1 MPHAKRVVVLTL
13 IGLLPAAPLLAA
25 PLRGQ
30 IRLPAEYPGRYLTK
44 AAGFW
49 LLPNDVLDPQPPLVD
64 RRTEMVV
71 TLEGSDIVGATLVKP
86 VMRLEDSR
94 FLPAALAV
102 APHSKVTFENR
113 DGVIHELESD
123 GRASIAKQPV
133 APKASIT
140 HVYDTPGGYAIR
152 SNTRQHMRGVILV
165 TGAPLFVQPDSTGAF
180 TFPEVRPGSYQ
191 LSVWYRDKWV
201 HRQQITVKPGKATV
215 EVQLKSLPGKD

>member
-1 MPHAKRVVVLTL
+1 MPHAKRVLLITL
-13 IGLLPAAPLLAA
+13 IGLLPAPLLAA

-30 IRLPAEYPGRYLTK
+30 IRLPAEYPGRYLTR

-94 FLPAALAV
+94 FMPPALAV

-113 DGVIHELESD
+113 DGVIHELEPD
-123 GRASIAKQPV
+123 GRASIAKQQV
-133 APKASIT
+133 APKASFT
-140 HVYDTPGGYAIR
+140 QVFDTPGSYAIR
-152 SNTRQHMRGVILV
+152 STTRQHMRGVILV
-165 TGAPLFVQPDSTGAF
+165 TGAPLFVQPDATGAF

-191 LSVWYRDKWV
+191 LSVWYRDQWI